1 MNSKRVGLYLRV
13 STGDQSIETQRM
25 GLVAACE
32 ARGWRIVGEF
42 EDKGVSGAKGREKG
56 RVRSVVES
64 GNHPQDRCG
73 RGMVG

>member
-56 RVRSVVES
+56 QGSI
-64 GNHPQDRCG
+64 GC
-73 RGMVG
+73 